1 MLTVQMFSFIDVNWV
16 SGIRQATWVAAKVTS
31 RIISFFFAIGAKVD
45 RKGHTETSSSCQITK
60 ANEPKL
66 VKVSHMSM
74 SVSTVA
80 LIIHKCAANGEK
92 SY

>member
-1 MLTVQMFSFIDVNWV
+1 MLTGFQEFGRRRGLRPKLRPELFH
-16 SGIRQATWVAAKVTS
+16 
-31 RIISFFFAIGAKVD
+31 FFFAIGTSVD